1 MAIHLSHSS
10 VDSCTGLYPGQPT
23 AQENIIPIERQLIC
37 QAKSHLQQGDYLGA
51 IDLLTHLIESD
62 PTCADHYNNRGYA
75 YFHEGEVELAIADYN
90 QAIELNPQL
99 DQAYNNRANAYA
111 LLGDLYA
118 ALLDYDQT
126 LDLNPLKIQAWIN
139 RGITFRQLQIYELA
153 LDNLDFALRMGR
165 LEGYIYAERGRTYH
179 LMGDWNWAIA
189 DYQRAID
196 HFQNSPHLSGAEQR
210 QYQRVIH
217 WQDQL
222 CLSTPARIK
231 LL

>member
-1 MAIHLSHSS
+1 MAMHLSPSS
-10 VDSCTGLYPGQPT
+10 FDSGIGLCPGQPT
-23 AQENIIPIERQLIC
+23 PIEKIIPIDRQLSR
-37 QAKSHLQQGDYLGA
+37 QAKACLEQGDYRRA
-51 IDLLTHLIESD
+51 IELLTRLIEAH
-62 PTCADHYNNRGYA
+62 PTSAHYYNNRGYA
-75 YFHEGEVELAIADYN
+75 YFQDGEVEQAIADYS
-90 QAIELNPQL
+90 QAIQLNPQL

-111 LLGDLYA
+111 RLGDLYA

-165 LEGYIYAERGRTYH
+165 FIGYIYAERGRTYH

-196 HFQNSPHLSGAEQR
+196 HFQNAPQLSAVEQR
-210 QYQRVIH
+210 QHQRVLH
-217 WQDQL
+217 WKDQL
-222 CLSTPARIK
+222 LKPLER
-231 LL
+231 